1 MKTIL
6 TVLFSLSAAVA
17 LLGLG
22 WIGGYL
28 YESSQT
34 LPPEV
39 KVITVEVPVE
49 RIVTQEVEK
58 VVEVVV
64 TPTPAPTQ
72 APPPTPTPEPVVAQL
87 TQPVQQVQQ
96 VQQACVD
103 KAWVVSQP
111 ISDLQAAALEKGKGK
126 HLRFRIR
133 NEGTCV
139 WDGYVLSNYGVTPGI
154 PVLPDI
160 PMPLTYPGEIADF
173 SYDFVV
179 YTPFE
184 AHFYI
189 QPPEEMMLLLANSAS
204 PGVGLETIYYR
215 LDVIKPRLI
224 LPGYGGAEWRPGGCV
239 GSG

>member
-1 MKTIL
+1 MTTGKWIIL
-6 TVLFSLSAAVA
+6 SF
-17 LLGLG
+17 LGLFTLG
-22 WIGGYL
+22 LVAVCAGLIVYTTYL
-28 YESSQT
+28 PQ
-34 LPPEV
+34 PEV
-39 KVITVEVPVE
+39 QVVTVEVPVE

-72 APPPTPTPEPVVAQL
+72 ALPPTPTPEPVVAQL
-87 TQPVQQVQQ
+87 TQPTQPAQL
-96 VQQACVD
+96 ACTD

-139 WDGYVLSNYGVTPGI
+139 WDGYVLSNYGVAPGI

-215 LDVIKPRLI
+215 LDVVRPRLI

>member
-111 ISDLQAAALEKGKGK
+111 ISDLQAAALEVGQGKR
-126 HLRFRIR
+126 LRFRIR
-133 NEGTCV
+133 NDGDCIWE
-139 WDGYVLSNYGVTPGI
+139 GYVLSSDG
-154 PVLPDI
+154 VLPDI

-184 AHFYI
+184 ARFHI
-189 QPPEEMMLLLANSAS
+189 QPTEEAMLLLANSAS

-215 LDVIKPRLI
+215 LDVVRPRLI
-224 LPGYGGAEWRPGGCV
+224 LPGYGGAQWRQGGCV